1 MSSKQ
6 QLEQLAVDDLEPDH
20 VASERIL
27 ETIEK
32 EEEEDLEA
40 REARLLEE
48 AISSVPEMD
57 EEEEVRGTF
66 IEPNVSDWTGKY
78 FWPVF
83 VGLVR

>member
-1 MSSKQ
+1 MCRLSSKQ
-6 QLEQLAVDDLEPDH
+6 QLEQLAVDDPEPDH

-32 EEEEDLEA
+32 EEEEDQEA

-57 EEEEVRGTF
+57 EEEEVRGTLIASTMLRTDSNANSCF
-66 IEPNVSDWTGKY
+66 KS
-78 FWPVF
+78 
-83 VGLVR
+83 